1 MTDQLRTNKQTFDQL
16 VEIANQFEPNAQ
28 INTIQHH
35 GSGNIN
41 STFLVTLDLQPP
53 FILQRLNT
61 AVFCQPESVMDNI
74 CILSDYV
81 HQILEQENSASSR
94 RWLMPTVLLTPQ
106 KQNHYVAK
114 DGTFWRGISFI
125 DNSQSFDTIQNLQH
139 AQEIGYGLGMFHRLL
154 TNLPP
159 EQLADTL
166 EGFHI
171 TPGYLAHY
179 HQVTER
185 VQFHSSPEVNYCLQF
200 IHDRPNLPYILENA
214 KAKGILRLRTIHG
227 DPKINNIMI
236 DCSTQEAVA
245 MIDLDTV
252 KPGLIHYDIGDC
264 LRSGCN
270 PLGEETSNWEQ
281 VKFEPEVAQAI
292 LQGYLQVARDFLTK
306 NDYKY
311 IYDSIR
317 LLAFELGLRFF
328 TDHLEG
334 NVYFNA
340 HHDEHNLARALVQFK
355 LTESIE
361 SQREKIEQII
371 ADLI

>member
-1 MTDQLRTNKQTFDQL
+1 MSDQPETNKQTFDQL
-16 VEIANQFEPNAQ
+16 VEIAHQFEPDAH
-28 INTIQHH
+28 ITSIQHH

-41 STFLVTLDLQPP
+41 STFLVILDLQPP

-61 AVFCQPESVMDNI
+61 VVFCQPELVMNNI
-74 CILSDYV
+74 CVLSDYV
-81 HQILEQENSASSR
+81 CRQLEQGDALSQR
-94 RWLMPTVLLTPQ
+94 RWLMPRVLLTPQ
-106 KQNHYVAK
+106 KQNHYVAQ

-154 TNLPP
+154 TDLPAT
-159 EQLADTL
+159 QLSDTL

-171 TPGYLAHY
+171 TPGYLDHY
-179 HQVTER
+179 HQVREKMKIPT
-185 VQFHSSPEVNYCLQF
+185 SPEMDYCLQF
-200 IHDRPNLPYILENA
+200 IRDRPDLPYILESA
-214 KAKGILRLRTIHG
+214 KDQGKLHLRAIHG

-270 PLGEETSNWEQ
+270 SLGEETSNWEQ
-281 VKFEPEVAQAI
+281 VKFEPKLAQAI
-292 LQGYLQVARDFLTK
+292 LQGYLAVARDFLTQ
-306 NDYKY
+306 NDYEY

-340 HHDEHNLARALVQFK
+340 NHSEHNLARALVQFK
-355 LTESIE
+355 LTESI
-361 SQREKIEQII
+361 
-371 ADLI
+371 